1 MNEASLDW
9 DPFLEDAK
17 QTFRQRIGSHEPI
30 VSVELRPPRRDLE
43 SDRAMDAWIDVHH
56 TVHHLSRRDTVIFL
70 TDNAVGSEEEESLT
84 HLLRNVGDGADL
96 DRIVPFLTLKHSLQY
111 CLGFARRARQAGF
124 PGLVVLGGDRHDGIP
139 RCLPHAYHLRERIR
153 EIEPSLLLGGWA
165 NPHRDPKQQVDFLCE
180 HADTV
185 DFALTQIVSHH
196 DAPKVEAFVKELRAC
211 RFDKPV
217 IAGVFHYRSARKK
230 TLEILSQFIP
240 VPREGLE
247 ADFRER
253 RLKSHQITAASI
265 SRLRELG
272 LKDVYVSNLPSGS
285 AGRRLEQIAHL
296 AGVPLPDKS

>member
-1 MNEASLDW
+1 MDGATVEW
-9 DPFLEDAK
+9 DPFLEDVTP
-17 QTFRQRIGSHEPI
+17 TFRQRIGSARPL
-30 VSVELRPPRRDLE
+30 VAAELRPPRKDLE

-56 TVHHLSRRDTVIFL
+56 TVHRLSRRDTVIFL

-84 HLLRNVGDGADL
+84 HLLRNLGDDANL

-111 CLGFARRARQAGF
+111 CLGFARRAREAGF
-124 PGLVVLGGDRHDGIP
+124 PALVVLGGDRHDGIP

-165 NPHRDPKQQVDFLCE
+165 NPHRDPAQQVDYLCQ

-196 DAPKVEAFVKELRAC
+196 DAEKVESFVRELRAC
-211 RFDKPV
+211 EFDKPV
-217 IAGVFHYRSARKK
+217 IAGVFHYRSARKR
-230 TLEILSQFIP
+230 TLDTLSQFIP
-240 VPREGLE
+240 VPRDGLV
-247 ADFRER
+247 ADFKER
-253 RLKSHQITAASI
+253 RLKANQVTAASI

-272 LKDVYVSNLPSGS
+272 LKDVYVSNLPSGA
-285 AGRRLEQIAHL
+285 AGSRLEQIADL